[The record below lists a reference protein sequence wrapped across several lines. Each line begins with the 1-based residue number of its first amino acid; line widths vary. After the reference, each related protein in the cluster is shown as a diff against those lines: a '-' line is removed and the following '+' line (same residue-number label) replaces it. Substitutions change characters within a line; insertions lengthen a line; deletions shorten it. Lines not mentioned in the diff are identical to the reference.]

1 MDYNYE
7 RYRMSNYDLSRFD
20 GPKAGEPLIDFKLT
34 ALDGSEVSLSDYTGK
49 WLVLETGSLTCPMY
63 VKNIDPLRE
72 VKAKHLDVE
81 FLVIY
86 VREAHPGGRRGPS
99 AGMAEKIAL
108 ATEMKEA
115 YGEHREIL
123 VDSIDGAMHQA
134 YGSMPNMVYIV
145 KPGGEV
151 IYRCDWSF
159 AKNIDKVLQER
170 DRLHRKEHVRIV
182 GAAPWI
188 TVPVCLKGGWDA
200 LWDLA
205 KAMPFIVWAHL
216 KQDVGMLF
224 GQKFVHPADQKEHNK
239 AE

>member
-20 GPKAGEPLIDFKLT
+20 GPKAGEDLIDFKLT
-34 ALDGSEVSLSDYTGK
+34 ALDGRDVSLSDYKGK
-49 WLVLETGSLTCPMY
+49 WLVLETGSLTCPMF
-63 VKNIDPLRE
+63 VKNIDPLRD
-72 VKAKHLDVE
+72 VKAKYPDVE

-86 VREAHPGGRRGPS
+86 VREAHPGARRGPS
-99 AGMAEKIAL
+99 GDIAEKIAL
-108 ATEMKEA
+108 AKEMKDSF
-115 YGEHREIL
+115 GEHREIL
-123 VDSIDGAMHQA
+123 VDNVDGAMHQA

-145 KPGGEV
+145 NPEGKV

-159 AKNIDKVLQER
+159 AKRIDQVLADR
-170 DRLHRKEHVRIV
+170 DTLHTEEHVRIV

-205 KAMPFIVWAHL
+205 KAMPFIAWAHL

-224 GQKFVHPADQKEHNK
+224 GKKFVHPADQAKTDK
-239 AE
+239 PG